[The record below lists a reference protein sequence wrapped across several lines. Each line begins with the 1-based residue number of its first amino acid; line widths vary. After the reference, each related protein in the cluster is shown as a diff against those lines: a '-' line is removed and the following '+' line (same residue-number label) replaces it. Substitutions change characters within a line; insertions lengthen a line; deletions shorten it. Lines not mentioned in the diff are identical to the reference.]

1 LILSTSTR
9 TPRPRAP
16 RTKRYTEQIVSM
28 VDGPTRRSLDDTAAA
43 HALTMAELLRMVI
56 AVGLPIVVRKLSAR
70 P

>member
-1 LILSTSTR
+1 MSTATR

-28 VDGPTRRSLDDTAAA
+28 VDGPTRAALDETASM
-43 HALTMAELLRMVI
+43 HRLTMAELLRMVI
-56 AVGLPIVVRKLSAR
+56 ATGLPIVVRKLTGR